1 MITKKIF
8 KQAASLIT
16 AIILLC
22 SCQPEEEAPEIPAVT
37 GDLEV
42 AVLKVGQADAIIL
55 QTEQHCVLID
65 CGEKDDGDEVSEYL
79 ASNRISTV
87 DYLFVTHFD
96 KDHVGGVAEVLD
108 NVTVEEL
115 VTPAYEGTND
125 EYYSYMAA
133 AERHDITPTLLV
145 ENMSFILDDV
155 LFEVYPP
162 MNNSYVDGDNDYSLA
177 ISVTH
182 GENRFLFTGDAE
194 KLRIAEILRQVSGT
208 YDFLKVPHHG
218 KHHSYSNG
226 FFSIIKPKIS
236 VICCSDKNPEE
247 EKTVTALESL
257 GSSVYLTREGNVYA
271 VSDGEKIT
279 INQ

>member
-1 MITKKIF
+1 MKKLC
-8 KQAASLIT
+8 KQAAALIT
-16 AIILLC
+16 SLLLLC
-22 SCQPEEEAPEIPAVT
+22 SCQPEEKATDIPEVT
-37 GDLEV
+37 GEFEV

-55 QTEQHCVLID
+55 RTAQHCVVID

-79 ASNRISTV
+79 AENGVSTV

-115 VTPAYEGTND
+115 VTPAYEGSID
-125 EYYSYMAA
+125 EYYRYMDAVQ
-133 AERHDITPTLLV
+133 RHNITPTKIT
-145 ENMSFILDDV
+145 ENMSFVLDDA

-162 MNNSYVDGDNDYSLA
+162 MQNTYIEGDNDYSLA

-194 KLRIAEILRQVSGT
+194 KARIAEIMRQVSGS
-208 YDFLKVPHHG
+208 YNFLKVPHHG
-218 KHHSYSNG
+218 KYHDYYRI
-226 FFSIIKPKIS
+226 FFNSVKPEIS
-236 VICCSDKNPEE
+236 VITCSDKNPEK
-247 EKTVTALESL
+247 EKTVTTLKSL
-257 GSSVYLTREGNVYA
+257 GSSVYLTREGNIYA
-271 VSDGEKIT
+271 VSDGKKIT

>member
-1 MITKKIF
+1 MKKIC

-16 AIILLC
+16 AILLLC
-22 SCQPEEEAPEIPAVT
+22 SCQPEEAAPEIPDVT
-37 GDLEV
+37 GELEV

-79 ASNRISTV
+79 AANGISTV

-115 VTPAYEGTND
+115 VTPAYEGSVK
-125 EYYSYMAA
+125 EYNSYMEA
-133 AERHDITPTLLV
+133 AERHNITPTKIT
-145 ENMSFILDDV
+145 ENMSFVLDDA

-162 MNNSYVDGDNDYSLA
+162 MQSSYAKGDNDFSLA

-182 GENRFLFTGDAE
+182 GENRFLFAGDAE
-194 KLRIAEILRQVSGT
+194 KTRVTEIMKQVSAG

-218 KHHSYSNG
+218 KYHDYYRIFYNSV
-226 FFSIIKPKIS
+226 KPKIS
-236 VICCSDKNPEE
+236 VITCSDKNPEE
-247 EKTVTALESL
+247 EKTVTTLKSL
-257 GSSVYLTREGNVYA
+257 GSSVYLTREGNIYA